1 MVSSRPPAVD
11 KLLAK
16 NVLVPNIQ
24 AAKDLNLG
32 PIEAP
37 SAALRGRSLQH
48 APHQP
53 PDLMLIKLIVPP
65 IRWGQLEAARKPVAA
80 KVMQVTGQFS
90 PEVFEN

>member
-1 MVSSRPPAVD
+1 MSSRPPAVD
-11 KLLAK
+11 KLLAEK
-16 NVLVPNIQ
+16 VLVPNIE
-24 AAKDLNLG
+24 ATKDLNLR
-32 PIEAP
+32 PFT
-37 SAALRGRSLQH
+37 AASTAFRARSLQH

-53 PDLMLIKLIVPP
+53 SNLMLIKLIVPP